1 MRAEIVSV
9 GTELLLGQIVNTN
22 AQYLSRKLGELG
34 IDVFF
39 ISCVGDNESRLK
51 DALSTA
57 ARRADII
64 IITGGLGPT
73 MDDITKET
81 VGELLKLPFTLHQK
95 SLERIESYF
104 HRMGRKMQI
113 SNRKQAEFPEGAII
127 LQNDNGTAPG
137 CIIENE
143 GKVYILLPG
152 PPRELGP
159 MFEVKV
165 IPYLQKNN
173 KEILVSRVIR
183 LIGIGESTAEELVKD
198 ILIQQSNPTV
208 APLAGYGEVSF
219 RITAKAENRD
229 RCMDMIVEVEERL
242 RGRLGEFIYGTDED
256 NIEIVV
262 SRKLLEKGIKIVT
275 AESCTGGMVANMLT
289 NIPGISNSF
298 NGGYIAYSN
307 VAKNKMLSVNEQGLD
322 RHGAVSDWT
331 AREMAL
337 GALKAS
343 GAGVAVSTTG
353 YAGPEGEDV
362 GLVYIGVTDGVTT
375 KVKELRLVGERKRI
389 KNLAAKY
396 ALNEVRLFLMGDIK
410 KEEGMHKL

>member
-1 MRAEIVSV
+1 MRAEIISV

-39 ISCVGDNESRLK
+39 ISCVGDNESRLI
-51 DALSTA
+51 DALNTA
-57 ARRADII
+57 TRRAEII

-81 VGELLKLPFTLHQK
+81 VGNLLKLPFSLHQE
-95 SLERIESYF
+95 SLERIENYF
-104 HRMGRKMQI
+104 YRVGRKMQS

-127 LQNDNGTAPG
+127 LQNDMGTAPG

-143 GKVYILLPG
+143 DKIYILLPG

-159 MFEVKV
+159 MFEAKA

-173 KEILVSRVIR
+173 KGTLVSKVLR

-198 ILIQQSNPTV
+198 ILIEQSNPTV
-208 APLAGYGEVSF
+208 APLAGDGEVSF
-219 RITAKAENRD
+219 RITAKSESKD
-229 RCMDMIVEVEERL
+229 KCMDMISEAEGKL
-242 RGRLGEFIYGTDED
+242 RSRLGKFIYGTDDD

-262 SRKLLEKGIKIVT
+262 SRILLQKGIKIVT

-289 NIPGISNSF
+289 DNPGVSCAFNS
-298 NGGYIAYSN
+298 GYIAYSN
-307 VAKNKMLSVNEQGLD
+307 AAKNRILGISDEGLAKY
-322 RHGAVSDWT
+322 GAVSDWS

-337 GALKAS
+337 AALKAFD
-343 GAGVAVSTTG
+343 ADVAVSTTG
-353 YAGPEGEDV
+353 YAGPEGENV
-362 GLVYIGVTDGVTT
+362 GLVYIGVTDGFRTI
-375 KVKELRLVGERKRI
+375 VKEVRLIGERKRI

-396 ALNEVRLFLMGDIK
+396 ALNEVRLFIMGK
-410 KEEGMHKL
+410 